1 MAESTDEITLGR
13 MKDYKLINLEY
24 HDTKE
29 KKILEKKKIEKS
41 KKEIEKENERL
52 LKLEKGMVVP
62 KNMIHLYKKYKNAKI
77 E

>member
-1 MAESTDEITLGR
+1 